1 MKIKEFSHM
10 KIISLALVIIGIV
23 ALVYGGIS
31 YNRERTIL
39 DVGGIRATTT
49 EHNTTLLPPLVGL
62 LALAGGVALLAVDKR
77 RAYIPKA
84 I

>member
-1 MKIKEFSHM
+1 MKIKEFSDM
-10 KIISLALVIIGIV
+10 KIVSLALVIIGIV

-39 DVGGIRATTT
+39 DVGGIRATAT
-49 EHNTTLLPPLVGL
+49 EHKTTLLPPLVGL
-62 LALAGGVALLAVDKR
+62 LALTGGVALLAVDKR

-84 I
+84 T